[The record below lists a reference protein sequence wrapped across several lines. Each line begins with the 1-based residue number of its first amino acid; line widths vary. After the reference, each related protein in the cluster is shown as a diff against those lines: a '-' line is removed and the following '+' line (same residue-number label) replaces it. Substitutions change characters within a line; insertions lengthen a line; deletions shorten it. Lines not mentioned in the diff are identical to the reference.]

1 MFRWFSQQGK
11 FIRIHFGHTGK
22 LASADIDICERT
34 LKGAFLLLSVTVSP
48 VESALQIFWKNPE

>member
-22 LASADIDICERT
+22 LASSDIDICERT
-34 LKGAFLLLSVTVSP
+34 LKRTFLLSVSVSRDKS
-48 VESALQIFWKNPE
+48 VVQIFWKNPE